1 MCLLLLVLVCA
12 CGNRNSA
19 GSSANSSGSDA
30 QTEVSDVSEAVN
42 SGESDNLSVAQGY
55 VFDADWC
62 KLEDMK
68 MPVIN
73 TEKIAGAY
81 SEQYNNEIKALYDKL
96 VAGFDWDAEKDGGH
110 GPRSCYQWYVTG
122 DILSISIVYDY
133 AGFSAGGDNFKTFHL
148 DIKTG
153 KPVSN
158 DELIHVAG
166 LTPEDIMSAVEKAN
180 NRAVIN
186 TENYNNYKSYYTE
199 GKIEYE
205 NNHHY
210 RNLSMYLGKEG
221 LNIYVWVTNLPFENG
236 AYFMPFL
243 PGEWRDAVVT
253 NITIDEAVD
262 ILVKKLNDKTLKYMQ
277 EDESETEIVEG
288 EKTYYIRAYHESPDG
303 ESIATFGHFFIG
315 RRSGK
320 IYIMDIINGTDLIP
334 YEGSS
339 YEKEK

>member
-1 MCLLLLVLVCA
+1 
-12 CGNRNSA
+12 
-19 GSSANSSGSDA
+19 
-30 QTEVSDVSEAVN
+30 
-42 SGESDNLSVAQGY
+42 
-55 VFDADWC
+55 
-62 KLEDMK
+62 MK

-73 TEKIAGAY
+73 TGKITDAFA
-81 SEQYNNEIKALYDKL
+81 EQYNNEIKALYDKL

-110 GPRSCYQWYVTG
+110 GPRSGYQWYVTG
-122 DILSISIVYDY
+122 DILSILLVYDY

-148 DIKTG
+148 DVKTG

-166 LTPEDIMSAVEKAN
+166 LTPEDIMNAVEKAN
-180 NRAVIN
+180 NRAVID
-186 TENYNNYKSYYTE
+186 TKNYNNYKSYYTE

-221 LNIYVWVTNLPFENG
+221 LNIYVWVTNLPFEDG

-243 PGEWRDAVVT
+243 PGEWRNAVLT

-262 ILVKKLNDKTLKYMQ
+262 ILAKKLNDKTLKYMR
-277 EDESETEIVEG
+277 EDDNELEVVDG
-288 EKTYYIRAYHESPDG
+288 ENTYYIRAYHESPDG
-303 ESIATFGHFFIG
+303 ESIATMGHFYIG